1 MTALKK
7 HALPVLAALNV
18 ALLLTLAALWLGT
31 DGRLRHVHWQR
42 PAPQTSDYAA
52 LVPQLPGVAPA
63 DTGPFVG
70 LLERPLFSPTRRPPP
85 PASSKDQEQGS
96 DSGLGELSG
105 IIEGQGAGGAIVQ
118 IGGKARRVQLHE
130 SVEGWTLSA
139 VKERSATFTRAG
151 QSRVLQLPRAKLQN
165 GPALPP
171 PETSAPAS
179 QVSPPVSA
187 APAAPAPPTTVSAPV
202 APTSAAPIPAAP
214 AKAVPNAQSGFVFGG
229 GAK

>member
-1 MTALKK
+1 MTTLKK

-18 ALLLTLAALWLGT
+18 ALALVLAALWLGT

-63 DTGPFVG
+63 DTGPFIG

-85 PASSKDQEQGS
+85 PASSKDREQGP

-171 PETSAPAS
+171 PAASAPPVAA
-179 QVSPPVSA
+179 PPAAPVPAAAAPAPLAAAPAPAKA
-187 APAAPAPPTTVSAPV
+187 APAAKPV
-202 APTSAAPIPAAP
+202 P
-214 AKAVPNAQSGFVFGG
+214 VFGG
-229 GAK
+229 SIK

>member
-7 HALPVLAALNV
+7 HALTVLAALNL
-18 ALLLTLAALWLGT
+18 ALLLALAALWLGT

-52 LVPQLPGVAPA
+52 LVPHLPGAAPA
-63 DTGPFVG
+63 DTGPFIG

-85 PASSKDQEQGS
+85 ASPKDQEQGP
-96 DSGLGELSG
+96 DGGLGELSG
-105 IIEGQGAGGAIVQ
+105 LIEGQGTGGAIVQ

-171 PETSAPAS
+171 PAASAPPVAA
-179 QVSPPVSA
+179 PPAVPAPAAAAPAPAAVVPAPAA
-187 APAAPAPPTTVSAPV
+187 APAASTPAK
-202 APTSAAPIPAAP
+202 AAP
-214 AKAVPNAQSGFVFGG
+214 AAQPVPVFGG
-229 GAK
+229 SIK

>member
-18 ALLLTLAALWLGT
+18 ALALVLAALWLGT

-63 DTGPFVG
+63 DTGPFIG

-85 PASSKDQEQGS
+85 PASSKDREQGP

-105 IIEGQGAGGAIVQ
+105 IIEGHGAGGAIVQ

-171 PETSAPAS
+171 PAASAPPVAA
-179 QVSPPVSA
+179 PPAAPVPAAAAPAPLAAAPAPAKA
-187 APAAPAPPTTVSAPV
+187 APAAKPV
-202 APTSAAPIPAAP
+202 P
-214 AKAVPNAQSGFVFGG
+214 VFGG
-229 GAK
+229 SIK